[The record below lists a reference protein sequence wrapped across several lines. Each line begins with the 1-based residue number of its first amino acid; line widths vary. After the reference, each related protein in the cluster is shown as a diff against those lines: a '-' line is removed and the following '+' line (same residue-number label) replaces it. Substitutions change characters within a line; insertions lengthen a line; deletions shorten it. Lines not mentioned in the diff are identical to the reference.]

1 MEHIDYSR
9 SSISCAVITVSD
21 TRNIETDQS
30 GRHIKEILESCN
42 HQVPYYE
49 IIPDERDI
57 IRQTVE
63 KVIHKEDI
71 EAVIIS
77 GGTGISYRD
86 VTIESIKPLFE
97 KELPGFGEL
106 FRYLSYQ
113 YDIGTASI
121 LSRATC
127 GVSNNRIIFSLPGSL
142 KAVQLAMGKIIL
154 TELGHMV
161 IEIHKGLPKRKDA

>member
-1 MEHIDYSR
+1 MDMER
-9 SSISCAVITVSD
+9 ASISCAVITVSD

-30 GRHIKEILESCN
+30 GQLIIKLLKESN
-42 HQVPYYE
+42 HQVSIYE
-49 IIPDERDI
+49 IIPDERQG

-63 KVIHKEDI
+63 KVVHKENI

-77 GGTGISYRD
+77 GGTGISFRD

-127 GVSNNRIIFSLPGSL
+127 GVANKRIIFSLPGSL
-142 KAVQLAMGKIIL
+142 KAVQLAMEKIIL
-154 TELGHMV
+154 NELGHMV
-161 IEIHKGLPKRKDA
+161 MEINKGHPKRKDA